1 MTAKR
6 GYRMN
11 VNIVLFD
18 DFETMDALGAAQIF
32 GKAPEHFYI
41 HYLSVNGGIVTSR
54 QGVKI
59 WTEILVPQEVEDILV
74 IPGGRGANKLLCL
87 EENTLKT
94 MKAAAQEADICM
106 MVENGSSILA
116 QTGLLYRRRIADY
129 PGDEN
134 WKRMFTAEIKR
145 ERNVRW
151 LADGKYYS
159 SCSTIAGLDMALG
172 VISDVTDIEVAIRIA
187 EKIGYDWDQEMN
199 F

>member
-1 MTAKR
+1 
-6 GYRMN
+6 MN

-32 GKAPEHFYI
+32 GKAPDRFYI
-41 HYLSVNGGIVTSR
+41 HYLSVNGGIVTSS

-59 WTEILVPQEVEDILV
+59 WTEILIPQEVEDILV

-87 EENTLKT
+87 EENTLKI
-94 MKAAAQEADICM
+94 MKAAAQEADVCM
-106 MVENGSSILA
+106 MVENGSSVLA
-116 QTGLLYRRRIADY
+116 QTGLLYCRRIADY

-134 WKRMFTAEIKR
+134 WKRMFTAQIKR
-145 ERNVRW
+145 EQNVRW
-151 LADGKYYS
+151 LSDGKYYS
-159 SCSTIAGLDMALG
+159 SSSTMAGLDMALG
-172 VISDVTDIEVAIRIA
+172 VISDMVDIEVAIHIA